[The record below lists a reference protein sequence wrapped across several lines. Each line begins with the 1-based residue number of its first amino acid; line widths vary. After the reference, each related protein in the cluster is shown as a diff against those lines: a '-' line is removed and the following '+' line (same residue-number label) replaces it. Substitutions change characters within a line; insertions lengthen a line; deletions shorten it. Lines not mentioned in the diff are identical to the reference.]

1 MKEVKAKWFEGE
13 GILNIKFKN
22 INNKI
27 EIVKYVHKKENHQM
41 EWIIGIFAF
50 IFISLGILNLESINI
65 FSVGNFLVSVSFLL
79 LILLISIIVI
89 YFLMSHH
96 QKKALI
102 KLYLEKDKIES

>member
-1 MKEVKAKWFEGE
+1 
-13 GILNIKFKN
+13 
-22 INNKI
+22 
-27 EIVKYVHKKENHQM
+27 M